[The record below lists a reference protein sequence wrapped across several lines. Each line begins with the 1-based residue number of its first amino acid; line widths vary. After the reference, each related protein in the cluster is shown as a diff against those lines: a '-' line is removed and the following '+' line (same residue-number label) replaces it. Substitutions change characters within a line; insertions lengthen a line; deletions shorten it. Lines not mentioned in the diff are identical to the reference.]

1 MKKLSVFGFY
11 IKRISDLSRHL
22 SRIILI
28 DDALDIHHQIVMAS
42 RSNINIIVNRNKSD
56 TVFREVHLSIAVN
69 HNMLSAESRQILYY
83 YEIYP
88 SFLNVLHHTL
98 EFASVEFCACIA
110 VITIE
115 INDLKPIF
123 FAVFPCNSHL
133 RCY

>member
-1 MKKLSVFGFY
+1 MKKLSVFGFH
-11 IKRISDLSRHL
+11 IKRISDLSRYL

-28 DDALDIHHQIVMAS
+28 DDALDIHHQIIMAS

-56 TVFREVHLSIAVN
+56 TVFRKVHLSITVN
-69 HNMLSAESRQILYY
+69 HNMLSAESRQIFYY

-98 EFASVEFCACIA
+98 EFGPVEVCACIA

-123 FAVFPCNSHL
+123 FAVFPCDSHL